1 MKSTRRSAL
10 AVAADRKVI
19 PFARAAA
26 KESPLARKLRIM
38 NSANAEFWSK
48 PGPNI
53 VQAGLAFAQLKKSQ
67 QRTKAKK
74 PRPQRS
80 QKNAERDHRIR
91 ASGKTPKQ
99 IAADEGLT
107 ASQVRKILKATT

>member
-1 MKSTRRSAL
+1 
-10 AVAADRKVI
+10 
-19 PFARAAA
+19 
-26 KESPLARKLRIM
+26 M

-53 VQAGLAFAQLKKSQ
+53 VQTGYAVAQML
-67 QRTKAKK
+67 KAKQQARAK
-74 PRPQRS
+74 KLRPQRS
-80 QKNAERDHRIR
+80 QKNAKRDQRIR

>member
-1 MKSTRRSAL
+1 M
-10 AVAADRKVI
+10 AAERKVI
-19 PFARAAA
+19 PFARAVA
-26 KESPLARKLRIM
+26 KESSLAKKLRNI

-67 QRTKAKK
+67 QKARAKK
-74 PRPQRS
+74 PRPQR
-80 QKNAERDHRIR
+80 KEKHADRDQRIR
-91 ASGKTPKQ
+91 NASVTDKKTPKQ

-107 ASQVRKILKATT
+107 ASQVRRILKATTKTRV